1 MAEAIISRR
10 GGGGTGLNFKVVG
23 GTSQPTNPRENT
35 IWVNTSTSITSYVFS
50 VTQPAGSAGMVWF
63 KIGTYS
69 SVPFN
74 ALKKNTLRVYPTS
87 CKQYVSGSW
96 VDKTAKTY
104 LSSTWT
110 DWWNGE
116 LYDTGNQFEYV
127 TGGWI
132 AKHVI
137 RFTGA
142 DTNTKTELTIGD
154 TSLSI
159 SNSSTIAHTKNKIN
173 LTSYKT
179 LTFYGNIVKGED
191 NNDTAFGV
199 WTEIANGMRSTDNR
213 VAYRNG
219 AVSGSATIDI
229 SSLTGEYYVGMYVT
243 DTTLG
248 NPALTCTKMQL
259 K

>member
-1 MAEAIISRR
+1 MIYVV
-10 GGGGTGLNFKVVG
+10 GGGGANLNFKVVG
-23 GTSQPTNPRENT
+23 GTTQPTSPKENT
-35 IWVNTSTSITSYVFS
+35 IWVNTSTKISEWTFS
-50 VTQPAGSAGMVWF
+50 ATQPVNPTDGMVWF
-63 KIGTYS
+63 LTGKSS
-69 SVPFN
+69 SVEFN
-74 ALKKNTLRVYPTS
+74 ALKKNRLNVYPIS
-87 CKQYVSGSW
+87 VKQYISGKW
-96 VDKTAKTY
+96 TNKTAKTY
-104 LSSTWT
+104 LNGKWT

-191 NNDTAFGV
+191 DNDTAFGV
-199 WTEIANGMRSTDNR
+199 WTEIANGMKSTDNR